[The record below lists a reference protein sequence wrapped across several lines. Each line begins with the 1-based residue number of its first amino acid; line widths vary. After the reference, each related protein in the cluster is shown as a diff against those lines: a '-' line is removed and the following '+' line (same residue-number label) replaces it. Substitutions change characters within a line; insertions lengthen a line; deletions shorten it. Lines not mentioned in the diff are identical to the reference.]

1 MAVTISL
8 SDTFTLDRSAAVL
21 INTNLTLAA
30 GTLYVTAP
38 SDASDYTLTLPMAI
52 DGDTILIKRL
62 GTGTLTLERG
72 STPIDGSTP
81 STPVTITTNQPVRLT
96 YHSTTIGWVIL

>member
-30 GTLYVTAP
+30 GTLHVTAP
-38 SDASDYTLTLPMAI
+38 SDANDYTLTLPSAI
-52 DGDTILIKRL
+52 GGDTILIKRL
-62 GTGTLTLERG
+62 GTGTLTLERDG
-72 STPIDGSTP
+72 ARIDGADP